1 MSQDSFKSKVDQ
13 ASLKELQEAITWH
26 LMDLHKS
33 AEGINHA
40 VGDCSDTFCHKEV
53 LKSVAADLK
62 DVLAK
67 METIEQYLDMV
78 Q

>member
-1 MSQDSFKSKVDQ
+1 MSQDSFKADLDQ
-13 ASLKELQEAITWH
+13 ASLKDLQEAITWC

-33 AEGINHA
+33 AEGIHHA
-40 VGDCSDTFCHKEV
+40 VGHCSDTFCNKEV
-53 LKSVAADLK
+53 LKSVAADLR

>member
-1 MSQDSFKSKVDQ
+1 MSQDSFKSELDQ
-13 ASLKELQEAITWH
+13 ASLKELWEAITWC

-40 VGDCSDTFCHKEV
+40 VEDCSDTFCHKEV
-53 LKSVAADLK
+53 LKSVAADLR

-67 METIEQYLDMV
+67 MEMIKQYLDMV